1 MCPFHAVPAVVL
13 GEVTLLAVDDI
24 AQWLIVLADAQAEH
38 DVDEITRA
46 TTVLDRLLREPVVLA
61 SS

>member
-1 MCPFHAVPAVVL
+1 M
-13 GEVTLLAVDDI
+13 LAVDDI

-61 SS
+61 AP